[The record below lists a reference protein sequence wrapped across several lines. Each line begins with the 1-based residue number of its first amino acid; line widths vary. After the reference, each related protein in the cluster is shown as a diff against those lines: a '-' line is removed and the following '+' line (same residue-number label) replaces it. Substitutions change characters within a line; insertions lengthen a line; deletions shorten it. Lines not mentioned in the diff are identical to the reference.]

1 MGNNIFF
8 EINLRK
14 KMYLII
20 FLFGFSFCQK
30 KIWYGTCPEVPLIKN
45 FNLNKYGGTW
55 YEAGRYSMKFQSD
68 EARCGIVHYDKID
81 ETTVGVNNSEIIPAK
96 KGKTKRRYILG
107 QAKQTDPQ
115 EFPNK
120 L

>member
-1 MGNNIFF
+1 
-8 EINLRK
+8 
-14 KMYLII
+14 
-20 FLFGFSFCQK
+20 
-30 KIWYGTCPEVPLIKN
+30 
-45 FNLNKYGGTW
+45 
-55 YEAGRYSMKFQSD
+55 MKFQSD

-120 L
+120 LHVSFSFTNKVIVMTSLFMTHIII